1 MAELVQGRDG
11 GKVILLAEGVVLL
24 AGSGRVVNEAGAV
37 ALADLVPKDHPVLDA
52 VLGGKFIERA
62 VIAAALQFPA
72 LELPDDLVVGLQRVQ
87 PALDEVE
94 RFVLAV
100 RPGALCLDLDVREVG
115 MGGHSHVRG
124 EGPRSGRPDE
134 ERLAGQVDQ
143 READV
148 EAWVGDVL
156 VALGDDLVVGDAGAA
171 PGAPGHD
178 VAALVDVSLLV
189 ADLEEVPDG
198 VVVLVRHRMIRV
210 VPVHPV
216 AEPDRLLGLDVRE
229 PPDALLA
236 EIDELVDAELL
247 DVGLG
252 GHAEVFLD
260 VDLDPQA
267 LTVEAVLVALLEAL
281 HGLVALE
288 EVLVGA
294 APCVVNAHGVVRRDW
309 AVHEGEALAGAVVAN
324 EVLFDDAALVPPGEQ
339 VLLHLDEIYFRRHRL
354 EHFKFL
360 LNLCRFVGPTGAR
373 PVMAYPFSV
382 GARTEIYLYGG
393 DDARAECELG
403 PQTAF

>member
-1 MAELVQGRDG
+1 M
-11 GKVILLAEGVVLL
+11 
-24 AGSGRVVNEAGAV
+24 S
-37 ALADLVPKDHPVLDA
+37 
-52 VLGGKFIERA
+52 
-62 VIAAALQFPA
+62 
-72 LELPDDLVVGLQRVQ
+72 
-87 PALDEVE
+87 
-94 RFVLAV
+94 
-100 RPGALCLDLDVREVG
+100 
-115 MGGHSHVRG
+115 GHSHVRG
-124 EGPRSGRPDE
+124 ERPRRRRPDE
-134 ERLAGQVDQ
+134 ERLAGEVDQ
-143 READV
+143 READI
-148 EAWVGDVL
+148 EAGVGDVL
-156 VALGDDLVVGDAGAA
+156 VALGDDLVVGDASAA

-178 VAALVDVSLLV
+178 IAALVDVSLLV

-198 VVVLVRHRMIRV
+198 VVVLVRHRMVRV

-236 EIDELVDAELL
+236 EIDELIDAELL

-267 LTVEAVLVALLEAL
+267 LPVEAVLVALLEAL

-294 APCVVNAHGVVRRDW
+294 APSVVDAHGVVCRDG
-309 AVHEGEALAGAVVAN
+309 AVHEGEAFAGAVVAN
-324 EVLFDDAALVPPGEQ
+324 EVLLDDAALVPPGEQ

-360 LNLCRFVGPTGAR
+360 LNLCRFTTPTGAPR
-373 PVMAYPFSV
+373 YGLSIFGR
-382 GARTEIYLYGG
+382 GADGNLPLRG
-393 DDARAECELG
+393 R
-403 PQTAF
+403 